1 MENHRLDL
9 SKEDSKDLENLKY
22 SLTESLEND
31 SGNVLSLVEFFNK
44 RSSVSAPNTPVE
56 TKCFNFPSHSHSNP
70 DLRNILPIDLKMSH
84 VNEIEP
90 LKASRAGLKA
100 WITRY
105 VNSIKEMQSS
115 GSLTLCKLQKQESL
129 INERINRIFEIE
141 EKISEIYIKY
151 KVSESDEAR
160 LKDADETHSF
170 ILNSQNAV
178 ANCEEL
184 LIDKKQVKVSSN
196 DLTRNELLEALGK
209 MNNPSSTVLDCQEF
223 HGSENDKWNFGQW
236 LPQFFS
242 VVKNNPGWDE
252 SAKLTYLKS
261 KIKGSAKNVIRSVQ
275 QGSEGFKQAITAL
288 KHHYLNVKAHKDHLF
303 SKLYNLKPATGPEY
317 SKTEQ
322 YIAEVRAILLDLK
335 DNYKCNLLIE
345 SSGGYE
351 FVSHLV
357 FSKLPFEVQNALI
370 TKVGSQYPTFM
381 QIYDEHMEILYNL
394 NRLKKKKAE
403 MHKDSNSHKIK
414 KFTSSEATPADN
426 FASQATKVVKSDR
439 DQVYHCRFCTA
450 DGHANAYCKIY
461 PTHDSRKARCIELG
475 LCSLCTLPNHTAD
488 KCYGKNN
495 KLRYPCKR
503 CHSAGHVAAMCDNAK
518 GNFKQEQTNVCLS
531 TNMQSLSNYLLP
543 ILKIKMKGHNGKF
556 INFNCLFDTASSR
569 SYISNY
575 ISDQMGLHKEL
586 VKDVEYNVK
595 TFLGSGAKTLQEAM
609 VTVYLPSG
617 RYLLRPMLIDS
628 QFNVDLKVRGF
639 NEAIQNIKNKNYNLA
654 AEFNEPI
661 LGLIGA
667 DVIQFIK
674 ELKVVQCMN
683 GSAFSVTT
691 GIVPFGDTN
700 HFLYPGQ
707 VPIEAPTNII
717 KKTEINFKTII
728 NELPILSEESI
739 NFCLNPKQSYEDP
752 AASFFEESSVERTID
767 NSTVVKNLESM
778 FNCES
783 IGIIDSPD
791 SISNYDQD
799 MIKKFEEGIEIKN
812 NQINVELVW
821 HDNVDQV
828 PSNHNVALKIC
839 DIVSDKLQRKGKLE
853 PYNQIFFE
861 QLKEGVIEEF
871 ECAPE
876 DFEKYNWLPHHPVYK
891 DDPTSTFPARPVFN
905 CSLKS
910 EKTKPSLN
918 EAAYV
923 GINLMQDMAA
933 LVMLFRTNKY
943 TLLGDLKKAFLQIK
957 LKLERDR
964 NRFCFFLRVGNK
976 LKCFRYRTIIF
987 GFCSSPFILNY
998 VLKYIARQGQQDDCA
1013 DMIRNKFFV
1022 DNLATSSNDI
1032 QSLTKLYVDCSERM
1046 KQVHFDL
1053 RSCNT
1058 NDENLKDLMKKDG
1071 KFITHDCEYDKV
1083 LGYKYSSTKDTMKLA
1098 PIKIDAGANT
1108 HRAFLSN
1115 YAGIFDL
1122 LYFTAPVTVR
1132 GKTLLSSLWNLRKTG
1147 GTWDKTLSGEFQKTW
1162 AKLAPDLEGLSD
1174 LEFPRYCMSQDKP
1187 TDFFIFTDASQLAY
1201 GYVLYAKQESNSN
1214 FVTAKCKTAPLQKK
1228 TLPILELLGVY
1239 LGLMSIV
1246 KYLKIYKHF
1255 SIKTVTVAC
1264 DSQVVLQWILSD
1276 PNKCKKK
1283 VFVANRLK
1291 DIKRFETEILNE
1303 HNININYRYVPTD
1316 CNPADLLTRGLSLES
1331 FKQQLEFW
1339 LHGPEFLNM
1348 DKVKW
1353 PTSNL
1358 CCLSSDS
1365 QTIVMATQAIPVPI
1379 APAIISLDNYS
1390 KLSIAVNVA
1399 SNVIEFCSKTGGL
1412 SGERRQER
1420 WGSKDYKE
1428 CGKLYLIQS
1437 VQHQCFEEE
1446 IEFLKDPRD
1455 KPVPDLVRNYNLF
1468 LDQYGTVR
1476 SDCRIGKNLH
1486 FDFEIL
1492 NPILLPKQ
1500 HKLTNLI
1507 IVDSHVRVKH
1517 LGIQSTLNK
1526 VRIAGFRLMKPY
1538 LSVRTAISPCL
1549 ICKRFN
1555 NLSFKY
1561 PHMTNLPAHRVNMVR
1576 PYLHVG
1582 VDYTGHLMIK
1592 DQVTINKKVIKFER
1606 KVYILIFTC
1615 LNVRA
1620 CHIELIPEMSTDH
1633 FVLAMVRFCN
1643 EYGIPSHLYSDNAR
1657 SFISGVN
1664 IMEKVFT
1671 SNEFQEKFGIYDIK
1685 HVRIP
1690 VYSPWVGATWER
1702 LIRVVKDCLK
1712 KTISR
1717 QKLNYF
1723 QLKTV
1728 LSDIQ
1733 LAINSRPLTYRC
1745 ADEDGLEILT
1755 PNKFLRPHVDNN
1767 LIVRNPREDL
1777 VEPVSRKDL
1786 VKSLSVREKMVS
1798 HFKSLWY
1805 ESYLL
1810 SLRSLYK
1817 NLHETDFVNKIR
1829 VNDLVLIKN
1838 PVKARQHWRLGRV
1851 IELVYGSDNKVRT
1864 VKLLRGDAKYRQ
1876 QSVRKLELHSIKNL
1890 YPLELSI
1897 THNHVA
1903 DSEVDQNLLN
1913 LEVEDL
1919 SEIDEPNTNSDQ
1931 SAETDDINA
1940 NYEDLSEINDFS
1952 YNPENLDDSESRGP
1966 TLKFTYDLE
1975 PEELQSFQGQDAIA
1989 ENLEEILED
1998 NTPEMGHTEPSVNVV
2013 DSEQISNEGP
2023 EEPPNVSSR
2032 GRVRRPLRRPL
2043 DNDFVWE

>member
-1 MENHRLDL
+1 MENHRSDL
-9 SKEDSKDLENLKY
+9 SKDDSEDLENLKY
-22 SLTESLEND
+22 SLTESLEKD
-31 SGNVLSLVEFFNK
+31 SSSNVLSLIDLFNK
-44 RSSVSAPNTPVE
+44 RSSVSVPNSPVE
-56 TKCFNFPSHSHSNP
+56 SKSFNFPVRSNSIP
-70 DLRNILPIDLKMSH
+70 DFSGILPINLKMSH
-84 VNEIEP
+84 TSEIEP
-90 LKASRAGLKA
+90 LRASRAGLKA
-100 WITRY
+100 WVTRY
-105 VNSIKEMQSS
+105 VKSITDMQSK
-115 GSLTLCKLQKQESL
+115 GTLTLCKLQKQESL
-129 INERINRIFEIE
+129 INERINRILEIE
-141 EKISEIYIKY
+141 EKISEVYIKY
-151 KVSESDEAR
+151 KIAENDPAR
-160 LKDADETHSF
+160 EKDADETHSF
-170 ILNSQNAV
+170 ILSSQNAV

-184 LIDKKQVKVSSN
+184 LTNNKQVVKVDSN

-209 MNNPSSTVLDCQEF
+209 MNNPSSTVLDCQEY
-223 HGSENDKWNFGQW
+223 HGNESDKWNFGQW

-252 SAKLTYLKS
+252 AAKLTYLKA
-261 KIKGSAKNVIRSVQ
+261 KIKGNAKNVIRSVK
-275 QGSEGFKQAITAL
+275 QGPEGFKQAIAAL

-303 SKLYNLKPATGPEY
+303 SKLYNSKPATGPEY

-322 YIAEVRAILLDLK
+322 YVAEIRAILLDLK
-335 DNYKCNLLIE
+335 DNYSCNLLDE

-351 FVSHLV
+351 FVSHLI
-357 FSKLPFEVQNALI
+357 FSKLPFDVQNALI
-370 TKVGSQYPTFM
+370 TKIGSQYPTFN
-381 QIYDEHMEILYNL
+381 QIYNEHMEVIYNL
-394 NRLKKKKAE
+394 NRLKRKKAE
-403 MHKDSNSHKIK
+403 MHKESNPPKVKQIAP
-414 KFTSSEATPADN
+414 SESAPADN
-426 FASQATKVVKSDR
+426 FASQASKVVKPDK
-439 DQVYHCRFCTA
+439 DQIYHCRFCNA
-450 DGHANAYCKIY
+450 DGHANAYCKYY
-461 PTHDSRKARCIELG
+461 PNHETRKARCIELG
-475 LCSLCTLPNHTAD
+475 LCSLCTLPNHTSD
-488 KCYGKNN
+488 KCFGKNN

-503 CHSAGHVAAMCDNAK
+503 CQSAGHVAAMCDNAK
-518 GNFKQEQTNVCLS
+518 SNLKQAQTNVCLS
-531 TNMQSLSNYLLP
+531 TNIQNLSNYLLP
-543 ILKIKMKGHNGKF
+543 ILKLQMKGHNGKL

-569 SYISNY
+569 SYISNC

-595 TFLGSGAKTLQEAM
+595 TFLGSGTKTLQEAM

-617 RYLLRPMLIDS
+617 RYLLRPILIDS
-628 QFNVDLKVRGF
+628 QFNVDLKVRGL
-639 NEAIQNIKNKNYNLA
+639 NEAIQNIKDKNYKLA
-654 AEFNEPI
+654 TEFSEPI

-674 ELKVVQCMN
+674 ELKVVQCMS

-691 GIVPFGDTN
+691 GIVPFGDTT

-707 VPIEAPTNII
+707 VPIEAPNLSR
-717 KKTEINFKTII
+717 KMEINFKTII

-752 AASFFEESSVERTID
+752 AASFFEESSVERNID
-767 NSTVVKNLESM
+767 NSTVVANLESM

-791 SISNYDQD
+791 SISNYDKD
-799 MIKKFEEGIEIKN
+799 MVEKFEEGIEIKN
-812 NQINVELVW
+812 NQIHVELVW
-821 HDNVDQV
+821 HDNIEQV

-839 DIVSDKLQRKGKLE
+839 DIVSDKLERKGKLE
-853 PYNQIFFE
+853 SYNQIFFE
-861 QLKEGVIEEF
+861 QLKEGVVEEF

-876 DFEKYNWLPHHPVYK
+876 DFENYKWLPHHPVYK

-910 EKTKPSLN
+910 EKSKPSLN

-923 GINLMQDMAA
+923 GVNLMQDMAA

-943 TLLGDLKKAFLQIK
+943 ILLGDLKKAFLQIK

-964 NRFCFFLRVGNK
+964 NRFCFFLRVGDK
-976 LKCFRYRTIIF
+976 LKCFRYTTIIF

-1013 DMIRNKFFV
+1013 EMIRNKFFV

-1032 QSLTKLYVDCSERM
+1032 QALTKLYKDCSERM
-1046 KQVHFDL
+1046 EQVHFDL
-1053 RSCNT
+1053 RSCNS
-1058 NDENLKDLMKKDG
+1058 NHENLRNIMKKDG
-1071 KFITHDCEYDKV
+1071 KYITHDCEYDKV
-1083 LGYKYSSTKDTMKLA
+1083 LGYKYSSSKDTIKLA

-1115 YAGIFDL
+1115 FAGIFDL
-1122 LYFTAPVTVR
+1122 LYFTAPVAVR
-1132 GKTLLSSLWNLRKTG
+1132 GKTLLSSLWNLRKTS
-1147 GTWDKTLSGEFQKTW
+1147 GTWDKILPGEFQKTW
-1162 AKLAPDLEGLSD
+1162 TKLAPDLEGLSD
-1174 LEFPRYCMSQDKP
+1174 LEFPRYSMSQGKP

-1201 GYVLYAKQESNSN
+1201 GYVLYAKQESQSN
-1214 FVTAKCKTAPLQKK
+1214 FVIAKCKTAPLQKK
-1228 TLPILELLGVY
+1228 TLPVLELLGVY
-1239 LGLMSIV
+1239 LGLMGVV
-1246 KYLKIYKHF
+1246 KYLKIYKDF
-1255 SIKTVTVAC
+1255 NIKNVTVAC

-1276 PNKCKKK
+1276 PTKTKAK

-1291 DIKRFETEILNE
+1291 DIKRFEREIFNDY
-1303 HNININYRYVPTD
+1303 NININYKYIPTD
-1316 CNPADLLTRGLSLES
+1316 SNPADLLTRGLSLES
-1331 FKQQLEFW
+1331 FKQQLKFW
-1339 LHGPEFLNM
+1339 LHGPEFLNK

-1365 QTIVMATQAIPVPI
+1365 QTIVMATQTEPVPI
-1379 APAIISLDNYS
+1379 APAIISLDNVS

-1399 SNVIEFCSKTGGL
+1399 SNVIEFCSKSGGL

-1420 WGSKDYKE
+1420 WGSKNYQE

-1437 VQHQCFEEE
+1437 VQHQCFAKE

-1476 SDCRIGKNLH
+1476 SDCRVGKNLH
-1486 FDFEIL
+1486 FEFEIL

-1500 HKLTNLI
+1500 HKLTQLI
-1507 IVDSHVRVKH
+1507 IIDSHVRVKH

-1526 VRIAGFRLMKPY
+1526 VRIAGFRLIKPY
-1538 LSVRTAISPCL
+1538 LSVRSAISPCL
-1549 ICKRFN
+1549 ICRRFN
-1555 NLSFKY
+1555 NLSYKY

-1582 VDYTGHLMIK
+1582 VDYTGHIMIK
-1592 DQVTINKKVIKFER
+1592 DQFKIGKKVVKFER

-1643 EYGIPSHLYSDNAR
+1643 EYGIPSHVYSDNAR

-1671 SNEFQEKFGIYDIK
+1671 SNEFKEKFGIYDIQ

-1717 QKLNYF
+1717 QKLDYF

-1745 ADEDGLEILT
+1745 AEEDGLEILT

-1777 VEPVSRKDL
+1777 VDPASRKDL

-1817 NLHETDFVNKIR
+1817 NLHETEFVNKIK

-1903 DSEVDQNLLN
+1903 DSEIDQNLLN

-1919 SEIDEPNTNSDQ
+1919 SAESESDTNSADQFAETDINTHEDHSEIDELSTN
-1931 SAETDDINA
+1931 
-1940 NYEDLSEINDFS
+1940 Y
-1952 YNPENLDDSESRGP
+1952 ENLDDSESPGP

-1975 PEELQSFQGQDAIA
+1975 PEELQSFQDQGAVI
-1989 ENLEEILED
+1989 ETLEE
-1998 NTPEMGHTEPSVNVV
+1998 NTPEIGSTETSGNVV
-2013 DSEQISNEGP
+2013 DNNEQISNEGS
-2023 EEPPNVSSR
+2023 EEPPTVSSR
-2032 GRVRRPLRRPL
+2032 GRVRRPKRRPL